1 MMAIKTTKGDL
12 LDVMSLQEQ
21 IDHIVF
27 DYMDT
32 SVRHEI
38 AHEQLNELFAEVQQ
52 YFTNYVKKN
61 NGVLPD
67 ASTYWHM
74 FVSCVSQLSYFLSI
88 TTFTISQQ
96 ATDKMQAL
104 QYAQLAVATLPQ
116 MKSEDDEL
124 LVNEM
129 QEQYTALIEDE
140 TKMREVVDALATERN
155 DVATSLQLFATYM
168 TQHSALS

>member
-38 AHEQLNELFAEVQQ
+38 AHEQLNELFTEVQQ
-52 YFTNYVKKN
+52 YFASYIMKN

-67 ASTYWHM
+67 ASTYWLM

-88 TTFTISQQ
+88 TTFTTAQQ
-96 ATDKMQAL
+96 SADKTQAV
-104 QYAQLAVATLPQ
+104 QYAELAVATLPQ
-116 MKSEDDEL
+116 MKNEDDEL
-124 LVNEM
+124 LVDEMNEK
-129 QEQYTALIEDE
+129 YTALIEDE
-140 TKMREVVDALATERN
+140 TKMREVVASLATARN
-155 DVATSLQLFATYM
+155 DVATSLRLFAHYV
-168 TQHSALS
+168 TQHTVTS